1 MNLNVDNL
9 TELIAAS
16 VREILNK
23 SCIIPVSELKKTA
36 AASSSSKNTPVNSQS
51 AQSVKTIQLL
61 NKKVIVEEDIKVA
74 FKQNAAAVEIMKSA
88 LITPSARDMANSKKI
103 KLIKK

>member
-1 MNLNVDNL
+1 MNFNVDNL

-23 SCIIPVSELKKTA
+23 SCIIPVNELKKTA
-36 AASSSSKNTPVNSQS
+36 AASSSKNTAVISQTV
-51 AQSVKTIQLL
+51 QSVKTIQLL